1 MSHFCKAFIDH
12 EATTKHE
19 DLDTH
24 DGRIGRWIV
33 IYCMMQLLSKV
44 AVDIQGLRYRPG
56 VEYFLHANLDGTP
69 PWSPTDFPGTMHPA
83 TTRYSW
89 AALSAKSTEQLD
101 TTAGL
106 DVARETDATAGAV
119 YSTAS
124 LSRARRMAKKRR
136 FEVVQLPDG
145 RHMLVDPDDG
155 NIVFK

>member
-1 MSHFCKAFIDH
+1 MDH

-24 DGRIGRWIV
+24 DGRLGRWIV

-69 PWSPTDFPGTMHPA
+69 PWRPNDFPGTMRPA
-83 TTRYSW
+83 TSRYSW
-89 AALSAKSTEQLD
+89 AALSAKSTDQLD
-101 TTAGL
+101 MTARSN
-106 DVARETDATAGAV
+106 VSREADAAAGAV
-119 YSTAS
+119 YNADS